1 MKLQKNIKKNEVL
14 LRRLRDLLKLNSI
27 IEILE
32 SGTSQEKIKMLESL
46 SFTKDANVIEKI
58 ISKLNDEDIQV
69 RGEAFSALILNDNE
83 ITDLLIKSLNSDN
96 KNIRGFLALVLA
108 NRNEGKAI
116 PYIINL
122 TKDESALVRSCA
134 LGALGHLK
142 TKQAKDV
149 VENCLTDSNL
159 EVKKSALQAAIYIDY
174 MISESKIKEISKE
187 MDPELGRLLVNI
199 KRKSGPEGI

>member
-1 MKLQKNIKKNEVL
+1 MKLQKISKKNESL
-14 LRRLRDLLKLNSI
+14 LTRLRDLLKLNKI

-46 SFTKDANVIEKI
+46 SFTKDAKIIKKI

-96 KNIRGFLALVLA
+96 KNIKGFSALVLA
-108 NRNEGKAI
+108 NRNEKKAI

-122 TKDESALVRSCA
+122 TKDERALVRSCA

-142 TKQAKDV
+142 AKQAKDV
-149 VENCLTDSNL
+149 IENCLTDSNL

-187 MDPELGRLLVNI
+187 MDPELDRLLVNI
-199 KRKSGPEGI
+199 KRNSGPEGI

>member
-1 MKLQKNIKKNEVL
+1 MKLNN
-14 LRRLRDLLKLNSI
+14 I

-46 SFTKDANVIEKI
+46 SFTKDAKIIEKI

-69 RGEAFSALILNDNE
+69 RGEAFSTLILNDNE

-142 TKQAKDV
+142 AKQAKDV

>member
-1 MKLQKNIKKNEVL
+1 M
-14 LRRLRDLLKLNSI
+14 RDLLKLNKI

-46 SFTKDANVIEKI
+46 SFTKDAKIIKKI

-96 KNIRGFLALVLA
+96 KNIKGFSALVLA
-108 NRNEGKAI
+108 NRNEKKAI

-122 TKDESALVRSCA
+122 TKDERALVRSCA

-142 TKQAKDV
+142 AKQAKDV
-149 VENCLTDSNL
+149 IENCLTDSNL

-187 MDPELGRLLVNI
+187 MDPELDRLLVNI
-199 KRKSGPEGI
+199 KRNSGPEGI

>member
-1 MKLQKNIKKNEVL
+1 MENIAKVLENGSSEEKIQILEKLESTNEP
-14 LRRLRDLLKLNSI
+14 
-27 IEILE
+27 EIL
-32 SGTSQEKIKMLESL
+32 
-46 SFTKDANVIEKI
+46 DKI

-69 RGEAFSALILNDNE
+69 RGEAFSKLILNDNE

-108 NRNEGKAI
+108 NRNEKKAI

-142 TKQAKDV
+142 AKQAKGV
-149 VENCLTDSNL
+149 IENCLTDSNL

-187 MDPELGRLLVNI
+187 MDPELDRLLVNV
-199 KRKSGPEGI
+199 KKKSGPQGI